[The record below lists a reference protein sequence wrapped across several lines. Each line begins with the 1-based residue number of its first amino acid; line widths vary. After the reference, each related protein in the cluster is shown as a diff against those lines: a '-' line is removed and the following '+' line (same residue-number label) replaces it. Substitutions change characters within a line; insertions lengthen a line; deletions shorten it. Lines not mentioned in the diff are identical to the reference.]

1 MALQLPEPTGILHSH
16 LSTEF
21 TLICVALASVE
32 FVSAAHTLSI
42 TMPPCKH
49 HIFKIIEQ
57 QSYLTGCEFEGNACV
72 HNPEHIELET
82 ELTIDV
88 QSLNKFTSLKVGV
101 AFIPDSP
108 IEPILPLTPGSP
120 IGPISP
126 SAP

>member
-1 MALQLPEPTGILHSH
+1 MCSSSIHGICLYCTHTIYDYAILQTSYNK
-16 LSTEF
+16 SNN
-21 TLICVALASVE
+21 
-32 FVSAAHTLSI
+32 
-42 TMPPCKH
+42 
-49 HIFKIIEQ
+49 Q
-57 QSYLTGCEFEGNACV
+57 QSYLTGREFVGNDRE

-108 IEPILPLTPGSP
+108 IGPILPLTPGSP